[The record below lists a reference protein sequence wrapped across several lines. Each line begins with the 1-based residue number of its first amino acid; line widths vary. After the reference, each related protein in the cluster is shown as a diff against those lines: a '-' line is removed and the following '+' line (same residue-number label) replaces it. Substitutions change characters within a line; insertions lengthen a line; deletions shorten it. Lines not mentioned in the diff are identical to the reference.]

1 MSAKAYY
8 ELIKPGVT
16 YGNLLTTVA
25 GFLLASRG
33 DINLTLFV
41 AITLGMGLVIGSA
54 CAFNNY
60 FDQDIDRIMTRTQK
74 RSIVAGLVPAK
85 NALIFAGIIGFIG
98 FTLLALFTN
107 LLTVVIAFLGFII
120 YIVLYGMLSKRMSI
134 HGTLV
139 GSVSG
144 AMPILAGYTA
154 VTNNIDAGAIILFM
168 ILFFWQ
174 MPEFYSIAI
183 YRRNE
188 YKQAGI
194 PVMPV
199 VKGVQSTKIQM
210 LVYIVAFSVSAMSL
224 SLFRYTG
231 YIYLLVMMLMGL
243 WWTWLGLS
251 GFTTKNDNSW
261 ARKVFRF
268 SLVILVVFSA
278 LISLENWIA

>member
-8 ELIKPGVT
+8 ALIKPGVT

-33 DINLTLFV
+33 DVNLLLF
-41 AITLGMGLVIGSA
+41 ASNTLGMGLVIGSA

-85 NALIFAGIIGFIG
+85 NALVFAGIIGLIG
-98 FTLLALFTN
+98 FTILAFFTN
-107 LLTVVIAFLGFII
+107 FLTVVVAFLGFII

-154 VTNNIDAGAIILFM
+154 VTNSIDAGAIILFM
-168 ILFFWQ
+168 VLFFWQ

-199 VKGVQSTKIQM
+199 VKGIQSTKIQI
-210 LVYIVAFSVSAMSL
+210 LVYILAFAVSAMSL

-231 YIYLLVMMLMGL
+231 YIYLLVMMLMSL
-243 WWTWLGLS
+243 WWTWLGLG
-251 GFTTKNDNSW
+251 GFTTKDDNVW

-268 SLVILVVFSA
+268 SLVILVVFCV
-278 LISLENWIA
+278 LISIESWIV

>member
-1 MSAKAYY
+1 MSVKAYY
-8 ELIKPGVT
+8 ALIKPGVT

-33 DINLTLFV
+33 DINLLLFT
-41 AITLGMGLVIGSA
+41 ATTLGMGLVIGSA

-85 NALIFAGIIGFIG
+85 NALIFASIVGGIGFA
-98 FTLLALFTN
+98 LLALFTN
-107 LLTVVIAFLGFII
+107 LLTVVVAFLGFII

-199 VKGVQSTKIQM
+199 VKGIQSTKIQI
-210 LVYIVAFSVSAMSL
+210 LAYIVAFSVSAMSL

-231 YIYLLVMMLMGL
+231 YIYLLVMTLMSL
-243 WWTWLGLS
+243 WWTWLALS
-251 GFTTKNDNSW
+251 GFTTKNDDAW

-268 SLVILVVFSA
+268 SLIILVVFSI
-278 LISLENWIA
+278 LISIESWIV

>member
-1 MSAKAYY
+1 MTKLLKMSAKAYY

-144 AMPILAGYTA
+144 AMPILSWVYGR
-154 VTNNIDAGAIILFM
+154 NDNIDAG
-168 ILFFWQ
+168 
-174 MPEFYSIAI
+174 
-183 YRRNE
+183 R
-188 YKQAGI
+188 
-194 PVMPV
+194 
-199 VKGVQSTKIQM
+199 
-210 LVYIVAFSVSAMSL
+210 
-224 SLFRYTG
+224 
-231 YIYLLVMMLMGL
+231 
-243 WWTWLGLS
+243 
-251 GFTTKNDNSW
+251 
-261 ARKVFRF
+261 
-268 SLVILVVFSA
+268 
-278 LISLENWIA
+278 

>member
-8 ELIKPGVT
+8 ALIKPGVT

-41 AITLGMGLVIGSA
+41 TTTLGMGLVIGSA

-85 NALIFAGIIGFIG
+85 NALIFAGIIGLIG
-98 FTLLALFTN
+98 FTLLTLFTN

-120 YIVLYGMLSKRMSI
+120 YIVLYGVLSKRMSI

-210 LVYIVAFSVSAMSL
+210 LVYIVAFAVSAMSL

-243 WWTWLGLS
+243 WWTLLGLN
-251 GFTTKNDNSW
+251 GFTTKNDNTW

>member
-8 ELIKPGVT
+8 ALIKPGVT

-33 DINLTLFV
+33 DINLLLF
-41 AITLGMGLVIGSA
+41 AATTLGMGLVIGSA

-85 NALIFAGIIGFIG
+85 NALIFASTIGAIGFA
-98 FTLLALFTN
+98 LLALFTN
-107 LLTVVIAFLGFII
+107 LLTVAVAFLGFII

-154 VTNNIDAGAIILFM
+154 VTNTIDAGAIILFM

-188 YKQAGI
+188 YKKAGI

-199 VKGVQSTKIQM
+199 VKGIQNTKIQI
-210 LVYIVAFSVSAMSL
+210 LAYIVAFAVSAMSL

-231 YIYLLVMMLMGL
+231 YIYLLVMTLLGL
-243 WWTWLGLS
+243 WWTWLALS
-251 GFTTKNDNSW
+251 GFTVKDDNVW

-268 SLVILVVFSA
+268 SLIILVVFSV
-278 LISLENWIA
+278 LISIESWIV

>member
-8 ELIKPGVT
+8 ALIKPGVT

-33 DINLTLFV
+33 DINLLLLAAT
-41 AITLGMGLVIGSA
+41 TLGMGLVIGSA

-60 FDQDIDRIMTRTQK
+60 FDQDIDRTMTRTQK

-85 NALIFAGIIGFIG
+85 NALIFASVIGAIGFA
-98 FTLLALFTN
+98 LLALFTN
-107 LLTVVIAFLGFII
+107 LLTVVVALLGFIT

-154 VTNNIDAGAIILFM
+154 VTNTIDAGAIILFM

-188 YKQAGI
+188 YKKAGI

-199 VKGVQSTKIQM
+199 VKGIQNTKIQI
-210 LVYIVAFSVSAMSL
+210 LAYIVAFAVSAMSL

-231 YIYLLVMMLMGL
+231 YIYLLVMTLLGL
-243 WWTWLGLS
+243 WWTWLALS
-251 GFTTKNDNSW
+251 GFTVKDDNVW

-268 SLVILVVFSA
+268 SLIILVVFSV
-278 LISLENWIA
+278 LISIESWIV